1 MKTPLN
7 EKAQVL
13 AEQEEA
19 LIKRYIGQRRLPQ
32 GEFYGMAAEGF
43 LQAAQAYTD
52 KPELQEVCPFSS
64 VAMSRMRGKIGAHFA
79 KERRRREIAPM
90 VRLHES
96 DLAQECPQLR
106 AVESRETYAELCE
119 SIAQVLTPRQS
130 ALIRQLADGVSE
142 KELGRRHGIT
152 TAQVRQEL
160 AAARTALA
168 PHREE
173 LYAIAA
179 A

>member
-1 MKTPLN
+1 MNTPLN
-7 EKAQVL
+7 DKAQVL
-13 AEQEEA
+13 AEQEAA
-19 LIKRYIGQRRLPQ
+19 LIKRYIGKRRLPQ
-32 GEFYGMAAEGF
+32 GDFYGMAAEGF

-52 KPELQEVCPFSS
+52 KPELQNICPFSS

-96 DLAQECPQLR
+96 ELAQDCPQLR

-130 ALIRQLADGVSE
+130 ALIRQLADGISE

-152 TAQVRQEL
+152 TAEVRREL
-160 AAARTALA
+160 ASARAALA
-168 PHREE
+168 PHKEE

-179 A
+179 